1 MTQQR
6 RCPNDNHGR
15 MVIRVRCCP
24 TCGQLLNAK
33 IAAIQCPQDS
43 HARKRRDRNLFCMDC
58 GTSLA

>member
-24 TCGQLLNAK
+24 TCGDVLNAK
-33 IAAIQCPQDS
+33 IPARECRDTS
-43 HARKRRDRNLFCMDC
+43 HAKMRRDRNRYCMDC